1 MSKLNRD
8 ILYLIFEELQ
18 DDIRTLYSSLLV
30 NKTWCEIIVP
40 ILWKNPWKY
49 LTDKNDYLLVDV
61 INSHLSEESKNN
73 LIIHG
78 INFFTTFS
86 QKPLFNYFSFCKHLN
101 LSSIDKIIN
110 STFKFYY
117 SYSESIVSIIKN
129 EIYNLFINES
139 TKLTHLY
146 IPQHFDYQIHLIPG
160 AKHCFSEIMFLS
172 CNTNRVSCNVLI
184 GLAEICQ
191 SIKELEL
198 SIESRNN
205 NYEIIKLIDASKK
218 LINVRLKT
226 SGTGIVLCT
235 YPIRSS
241 LYYIEESF
249 HIILENSLMRHAH
262 TIQYFNI
269 DTPPATGIL
278 SSLVNL
284 KRLELYTINRNIK
297 LKFNSLEDNTISLPS
312 LQILKT
318 DISQTS
324 TLRNLIVNTNGN
336 LTKISIDNIFRSKTD
351 NENIIKAIYQNCPN
365 LMFLKLV
372 FIIENI
378 LELEKLLIKCQC
390 LNGLYFHILNLIGLD
405 KLFEMLTRSSPTS
418 LFKFKFDIISREL
431 ITPESFKLFI
441 NNWKGRHPM
450 LLQISP
456 YGCTDLINSEV
467 IKRFDYLR
475 SNWSYSEDFEW

>member
-1 MSKLNRD
+1 MSKLNKD

-18 DDIRTLYSSLLV
+18 DDTKTLYSSLSV
-30 NKTWCEIIVP
+30 NKTWCELIVP
-40 ILWKNPWKY
+40 ILWRNPWKF
-49 LTDKNDYLLVDV
+49 LTNKSEILLINV
-61 INSHLSEESKNN
+61 IISHLSDESKNN
-73 LIIHG
+73 LFIQ
-78 INFFTTFS
+78 NNDLLKVLF
-86 QKPLFNYFSFCKHLN
+86 QKLLFNYISFCRHLN
-101 LSSIDKIIN
+101 LSSISWIIYFIERN
-110 STFKFYY
+110 Y
-117 SYSESIVSIIKN
+117 SQSNISVIKN
-129 EIYNLFINES
+129 EILNLFINEN
-139 TKLTHLY
+139 TRYTHLY
-146 IPQHFDYQIHLIPG
+146 IPQRFDYQIHLIPG
-160 AKHCFSEIMFLS
+160 AKHCFSEIVFLS
-172 CNTNRVSCNVLI
+172 CNTSNRVTGNVLI

-198 SIESRNN
+198 SIESSNN

-235 YPIRSS
+235 YPIR
-241 LYYIEESF
+241 
-249 HIILENSLMRHAH
+249 N
-262 TIQYFNI
+262 
-269 DTPPATGIL
+269 TPLATGIL

-336 LTKISIDNIFRSKTD
+336 LTKISIDNIIRSKTD
-351 NENIIKAIYQNCPN
+351 NENIIMAIYQNCPN

-378 LELEKLLIKCQC
+378 LKLENLLIKCQF
-390 LNGLYFHILNLIGLD
+390 LNGFYFHILNLIGLD

-431 ITPESFKLFI
+431 ITPEFFKLFI
-441 NNWKGRHPM
+441 NNWHPM

-456 YGCTDLINSEV
+456 YGCTDLIDSEV

-475 SNWSYSEDFEW
+475 SNWSSSEDFEW

>member
-1 MSKLNRD
+1 MSKLNKD

-18 DDIRTLYSSLLV
+18 DDTKTLYSSLSV
-30 NKTWCEIIVP
+30 NKTWCELIVP
-40 ILWKNPWKY
+40 ILWRNPWKF
-49 LTDKNDYLLVDV
+49 LTNRSEILLINV
-61 INSHLSEESKNN
+61 IISHLSDESKNN
-73 LIIHG
+73 LFIQD
-78 INFFTTFS
+78 NDLFKVLF
-86 QKPLFNYFSFCKHLN
+86 QKLLFNYISFCRHLN
-101 LSSIDKIIN
+101 LSSISWIIYFIELN
-110 STFKFYY
+110 Y
-117 SYSESIVSIIKN
+117 SKSNISVIKSEIL
-129 EIYNLFINES
+129 NLFINEN
-139 TKLTHLY
+139 TRFTHLY
-146 IPQHFDYQIHLIPG
+146 IPQRFDYQIHLIPG
-160 AKHCFSEIMFLS
+160 AKHCFSEIVFLS

>member
-1 MSKLNRD
+1 MSKLNKD

-18 DDIRTLYSSLLV
+18 DDTKTLYSSLSV
-30 NKTWCEIIVP
+30 NKTWCELIVP
-40 ILWKNPWKY
+40 ILWRNPWKF
-49 LTDKNDYLLVDV
+49 LTNRSEILLFNV
-61 INSHLSEESKNN
+61 IISHLSDESKNN
-73 LIIHG
+73 LMIQDNDLFKILL
-78 INFFTTFS
+78 
-86 QKPLFNYFSFCKHLN
+86 QKPLFNYISFCRHLN
-101 LSSIDKIIN
+101 LNSIDLIIYFIERN
-110 STFKFYY
+110 Y
-117 SYSESIVSIIKN
+117 SKSNISVIKN
-129 EIYNLFINES
+129 EILNLFINEN
-139 TKLTHLY
+139 TRFTHLY
-146 IPQHFDYQIHLIPG
+146 IPQRFDYQIHLIPG
-160 AKHCFSEIMFLS
+160 AKHCFSEIVFLS
-172 CNTNRVSCNVLI
+172 CNTNRVSGNVLI

-198 SIESRNN
+198 SIESSNN
-205 NYEIIKLIDASKK
+205 NYEIIKLIDASKR
-218 LINVRLKT
+218 LISVRLKT

-456 YGCTDLINSEV
+456 YGCTDLIDSEV
-467 IKRFDYLR
+467 VKKFDYLR

>member
-1 MSKLNRD
+1 MSKLNKD

-18 DDIRTLYSSLLV
+18 DDTKTLYSSLSV
-30 NKTWCEIIVP
+30 NKTWCELIVP
-40 ILWKNPWKY
+40 ILWRNPWKF
-49 LTDKNDYLLVDV
+49 LTNRSEILLINV
-61 INSHLSEESKNN
+61 IISHLSDESKNN
-73 LIIHG
+73 LFIQD
-78 INFFTTFS
+78 NDLFKVLF
-86 QKPLFNYFSFCKHLN
+86 QKLLFNYISFCRHLN
-101 LSSIDKIIN
+101 LSSISWIIYFIELN
-110 STFKFYY
+110 Y
-117 SYSESIVSIIKN
+117 SKSNISVIKSEIL
-129 EIYNLFINES
+129 NLFINEN
-139 TKLTHLY
+139 TRFTHLY
-146 IPQHFDYQIHLIPG
+146 IPQRFDYQIHLIPG
-160 AKHCFSEIMFLS
+160 AKHCFSEIVFLS
-172 CNTNRVSCNVLI
+172 CNTNRVSGNVLI

-456 YGCTDLINSEV
+456 YGCTDLIDSEV